1 MKRKAIWLALA
12 AALVLTLPAAAEAR
26 SNGVGL
32 GVSIGAVFPNSDN
45 LDMDEVGLAWG
56 FWVDIPIAWKFHI
69 SPSAELYNLGGSVDE
84 NTATDICLNF
94 KFIVPLSFM
103 RVFFGAGGGVTNA
116 MNQYNPNAGLLG
128 GVSFRLI
135 SNLEAFVA
143 LKYKILIN
151 DDVGNVHMLHANAGA
166 MFIF

>member
-1 MKRKAIWLALA
+1 MKWKVIWLALA
-12 AALVLTLPAAAEAR
+12 AALVLTLPAAADAR
-26 SNGVGL
+26 SEGVGL

-69 SPSAELYNLGGSVDE
+69 SPSAELYNLGGGVSE

-116 MNQYNPNAGLLG
+116 KEQYNPNVGLLG

-135 SNLEAFVA
+135 ANLEAFVA
-143 LKYKILIN
+143 VKYKILIH
-151 DDVGNVHMLHANAGA
+151 DVANVHMLHTNVGA